1 MDALE
6 CVLTKLDIREF
17 ESKDVP
23 NGIKR
28 DIMEAAGS
36 TGTGLNT
43 QHWKFIMIEDRN
55 TLRETCI

>member
-28 DIMEAAGS
+28 DIMEAANQ
-36 TGTGLNT
+36 LE
-43 QHWKFIMIEDRN
+43 QA
-55 TLRETCI
+55 